1 LRPAI
6 RTACRAS
13 PVHNWLV
20 SAAHPHAL
28 RHSFGTALAEAGVDL
43 AVIQALL
50 GHVHVDSSVGYIHL
64 APMRVR
70 AAYDQ
75 ARQVQRA
82 QLSPLR

>member
-1 LRPAI
+1 M
-6 RTACRAS
+6 
-13 PVHNWLV
+13 
-20 SAAHPHAL
+20 PHVPHIL
-28 RHSFGTALAEAGVDL
+28 KRLLPGTFQDQVQITKGTALAEAGVDL

-64 APMRVR
+64 APVRVR

-82 QLSPLR
+82 QA